1 MTAIATAAVAATTAT
16 TKVAA
21 TAKVTGKHNNQKVTG
36 THNNQIIEAAE
47 RNGGGGSGNSSGGC
61 GCDNNQLKAE
71 TVVAVIMQPWCCDRT
86 MFSSTSP
93 FSSLTCGGIHS
104 EKRKGRKSQFLF
116 TAQLLR
122 KTNLAEIFSE
132 ARSGTIAHK
141 NKKRITAV
149 TQCRVRLQKQYF

>member
-1 MTAIATAAVAATTAT
+1 MVL
-16 TKVAA
+16 
-21 TAKVTGKHNNQKVTG
+21 
-36 THNNQIIEAAE
+36 
-47 RNGGGGSGNSSGGC
+47 RY
-61 GCDNNQLKAE
+61 L
-71 TVVAVIMQPWCCDRT
+71 T

-116 TAQLLR
+116 MAQLSR

-132 ARSGTIAHK
+132 ARSGTIART

-149 TQCRVRLQKQYF
+149 TQYCRADTTYLVTAELFVVNRLLASC